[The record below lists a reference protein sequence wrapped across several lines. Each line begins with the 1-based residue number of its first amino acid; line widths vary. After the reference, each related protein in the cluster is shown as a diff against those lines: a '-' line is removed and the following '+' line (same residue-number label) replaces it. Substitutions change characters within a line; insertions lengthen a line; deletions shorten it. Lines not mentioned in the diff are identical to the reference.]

1 MEPTG
6 RPKELGDFLKA
17 RRAQLSPHDV
27 GLPDTRRRVAGLRRE
42 EVAQLAAI
50 SVDYLTRLEQGRVQ
64 ASASVLA
71 TLARALRLSDDQQ
84 SYVYELAAKPFRRP
98 RRRPGEK
105 LRPAMK
111 RLLDQLGETPAM
123 VLGRRLDVVAWN
135 DAAAALF
142 TDFARYPANRR
153 NYVYLLFADASVR
166 ALHVDWE
173 EAARTAVAALHLEA
187 AQDPDA
193 PELTDLVG
201 ELAVHY
207 PEFRSW
213 WAAHH
218 VTSASYGVKRY
229 RHPVVGE
236 LALDCD
242 MWESPDGS
250 GQRLMVLTAEPGSAS
265 HEGLRILASWTADSP
280 GRPGNPGEGRAEGV
294 SEVGDLDAQLP

>member
-6 RPKELGDFLKA
+6 QPKELGDFLKA

-27 GLPDTRRRVAGLRRE
+27 GLPEPASPRRVAGLRRE

-64 ASASVLA
+64 ASSSVLA

-84 SYVYELAAKPFRRP
+84 SYVYELAGKPFRRP
-98 RRRPGEK
+98 RRRAAER

-111 RLLDQLGETPAM
+111 RLLDQLAETPAM

-135 DAAAALF
+135 EAAAALF
-142 TDFARYPANRR
+142 TDFARYPPNRR

-166 ALHVDWE
+166 ALHTDWE

-187 AQDPDA
+187 ARDPDA
-193 PELTDLVG
+193 PELADLVG
-201 ELAVHY
+201 ELAVRH
-207 PEFRSW
+207 PEFRTW

-218 VTSASYGVKRY
+218 VTSAGYGVKRY
-229 RHPVVGE
+229 HHPVAGD
-236 LALDCD
+236 LTLDCD

-250 GQRLMVLTAEPGSAS
+250 GQRLMVLTAEPGAPAR
-265 HEGLRILASWTADSP
+265 EALRTLAAWTAEP
-280 GRPGNPGEGRAEGV
+280 V
-294 SEVGDLDAQLP
+294 TV

>member
-6 RPKELGDFLKA
+6 QPKELGDFLKA
-17 RRAQLSPHDV
+17 RRAQLNPHDV
-27 GLPDTRRRVAGLRRE
+27 GLPDPISPRRVAGLRRE
-42 EVAQLAAI
+42 EVAHLAAI

-98 RRRPGEK
+98 RRRAGEK

-111 RLLDQLGETPAM
+111 RLVDRLAETPAM
-123 VLGRRLDVVAWN
+123 VLGHRLDVLAWN
-135 DAAAALF
+135 ESAAALF

-153 NYVYLLFADASVR
+153 NYVYLLFADAAVR
-166 ALHVDWE
+166 ALHLDWE

-187 AQDPDA
+187 ARDPDA
-193 PELTDLVG
+193 PELADLVG
-201 ELAVHY
+201 ELAVHH
-207 PEFRSW
+207 PEFRTW

-218 VTSASYGVKRY
+218 VTSAGYGVKRY
-229 RHPVVGE
+229 HHPVVGD
-236 LALDCD
+236 LTLDCD

-250 GQRLMVLTAEPGSAS
+250 GQRLMVLTAEPGSPA
-265 HEGLRILASWTADSP
+265 HERLRILASWTAEPAD
-280 GRPGNPGEGRAEGV
+280 GGATRR
-294 SEVGDLDAQLP
+294 

>member
-6 RPKELGDFLKA
+6 QPKELGDFLKA

-27 GLPDTRRRVAGLRRE
+27 GLPDPDTRRRVAGLRRE
-42 EVAQLAAI
+42 EVAGLAAI
-50 SVDYLTRLEQGRVQ
+50 SVDYLTRLEQGRVP
-64 ASASVLA
+64 ASAAVLA
-71 TLARALRLSDDQQ
+71 TLAKALRLSDDQQ
-84 SYVYELAAKPFRRP
+84 AYLHELAGKAYRRP
-98 RRRPGEK
+98 RRRAGEK

-111 RLLDQLGETPAM
+111 RLLDRLAETPAM

-135 DAAAALF
+135 AAAAALF

-153 NYVYLLFADASVR
+153 NYVYLLFADPQMR

-187 AQDPDA
+187 ARDPDA
-193 PELTDLVG
+193 PELADLVG
-201 ELAVHY
+201 ELAVHH
-207 PEFRSW
+207 PEFRTW

-218 VTSASYGVKRY
+218 VTSTGYGVKHY

-236 LALDCD
+236 LTLDCD

-250 GQRLMVLTAEPGSAS
+250 GQRLMVLTAEPGSPA
-265 HEGLRILASWTADSP
+265 HEALGILASWTAEPAAEEPTSP
-280 GRPGNPGEGRAEGV
+280 R
-294 SEVGDLDAQLP
+294 

>member
-6 RPKELGDFLKA
+6 QPKELGDFLKA

-27 GLPDTRRRVAGLRRE
+27 GLPEPASPRRVAGLRRE

-64 ASASVLA
+64 ASSSVLA

-84 SYVYELAAKPFRRP
+84 SYVYELAGKPFRRP
-98 RRRPGEK
+98 RRRAAER

-111 RLLDQLGETPAM
+111 RLLDQLAETPAM

-135 DAAAALF
+135 EAAAALF
-142 TDFARYPANRR
+142 TDFARYPPNRR

-166 ALHVDWE
+166 ALHTDWE

-187 AQDPDA
+187 ARDPDA
-193 PELTDLVG
+193 PELADLVG
-201 ELAVHY
+201 ELAVQH
-207 PEFRSW
+207 PEFRTW

-218 VTSASYGVKRY
+218 VTSAGYGVKRY
-229 RHPVVGE
+229 HHPVVGD
-236 LALDCD
+236 LTLDCD

-250 GQRLMVLTAEPGSAS
+250 GQRLMVLTAEPGSPAR
-265 HEGLRILASWTADSP
+265 EALRILASWTAEP
-280 GRPGNPGEGRAEGV
+280 VTG
-294 SEVGDLDAQLP
+294 